1 MPVVEASKWA
11 SQYMKRKVT
20 ISNIAYLIQYAK
32 INKYE
37 DGDGKT
43 FVDIDELKNY
53 YDTYVL
59 NVEKQWKKKLGEDID
74 WNLAFDVLP
83 EKERT
88 KHVHGLHPYKGK
100 FIPQLVEYFLDRHTD
115 DFKKESYFAEGDIV
129 IDPFMG
135 SGTTLVVA
143 LEYGINSIGID
154 ISEFNCI
161 LANVKTGDYDIF
173 TLNFK
178 LEKALSSLEAFSRNT
193 FSEDLDIEIQEKL
206 SQFNKQYFPAIEY
219 KKKVRNGEIDANKYS
234 KDKFEEFLRINKD
247 LKEKKRVLD
256 FGEPR
261 EIDTTKDFIST
272 WYNRRIRKELS
283 FYVELIKREDD
294 PAVANVMKA
303 ILSRTARSCRATT
316 HSDLATLVKP
326 QYGPYYCEKHFKICT
341 PVNSIIK
348 HIRTNTYDT
357 IERLDQYS
365 RLKKNNVVA
374 SVIHGDSRNIDV
386 TEALQKINSNASKLL
401 SRKIDGVFTSPPYV
415 GQINYHEQHA
425 YSYEMFNIPREDENE
440 IGSMSKGKGKAAQQE
455 YIEGISMVLR
465 NISRFVKDNGNYFIV
480 ANDKFALYPE
490 IAKRSG
496 FEIIQEYKRPVLN
509 RTERDRQPYWESIFH
524 IRKISA

>member
-1 MPVVEASKWA
+1 MPVAEASKWA
-11 SQYMKRKVT
+11 SQYLKRNVT
-20 ISNIAYLIQYAK
+20 SSNIAYLIQYAK

-37 DGDGKT
+37 EENGKV
-43 FVDIDELKNY
+43 FVDIDELKKY
-53 YDTYVL
+53 YDQHVL
-59 NVEKQWKKKLGEDID
+59 NVPKQWKERLGEDID
-74 WNLAFDVLP
+74 WNLAFDDLP
-83 EKERT
+83 EKVRI

-115 DFKKESYFAEGDIV
+115 DFKKEAYFAEGDVV

-143 LEYGINSIGID
+143 SEYGINSIGID

-161 LANVKTGDYDIF
+161 LANVKTSDYDIF
-173 TLNFK
+173 TLKYK
-178 LEKALSSLEAFSRNT
+178 LEKALSGIEVFSRNT
-193 FSEDLDIEIQEKL
+193 FNEVLDIDIQEKL
-206 SQFNKQYFPAIEY
+206 LQFNRQYFPAIEY

-234 KDKFEEFLRINKD
+234 KEKAEEFLKINKD
-247 LKEKKRVLD
+247 LIEKKKLLD
-256 FGEPR
+256 FGNSHETDH
-261 EIDTTKDFIST
+261 IQDFISN
-272 WYNRRIRKELS
+272 WYNHRIRQELA
-283 FYVELIKREDD
+283 FYVELIKKEDD
-294 PAVANVMKA
+294 PKVANVMKI

-326 QYGPYYCEKHFKICT
+326 QYDPYYCEKHFKICV
-341 PVNSIIK
+341 PVNSILK
-348 HIRTNTYDT
+348 HLRTNTRDT
-357 IERLDQYS
+357 IERLEQYS
-365 RLKKNNVVA
+365 KLKKNHVVA

-386 TEALQKINSNASKLL
+386 MEELKKVNSNASQIL

-440 IGSMSKGKGKAAQQE
+440 IGSMSKGKGKAARQE

-465 NISRFVKDNGNYFIV
+465 NVSRFVKDDGNYFIV
-480 ANDKFALYPE
+480 ANDKFGLYPE

-524 IRKISA
+524 MRKMSD